1 MTKQHSEILIN
12 AVIAMAWKDDISFD
26 KIKKEMDLSESEVI
40 KIMRK
45 NLKAGSFR
53 LWRKRVTGRKSK
65 HERKTELKDASN
77 QNLLNEGK

>member
-1 MTKQHSEILIN
+1 
-12 AVIAMAWKDDISFD
+12 
-26 KIKKEMDLSESEVI
+26 
-40 KIMRK
+40 
-45 NLKAGSFR
+45 